1 MYIVLDI
8 FTLNNNISK
17 IKISEKWTCKLLFLS
32 NTLSGH
38 ERFGSTFLLVP
49 YFLFHFSSR
58 FYSDVFLTQH
68 IILYTS
74 PLNSIDLHSHSCYII
89 RWKEIYSKSK
99 VGREYLFPKEYFQ
112 PKMLKRKR
120 KMHFLKTI
128 PVSFLVFMIRYRFSF
143 MCMWLQ
149 PTLIIYFNML

>member
-1 MYIVLDI
+1 M
-8 FTLNNNISK
+8 
-17 IKISEKWTCKLLFLS
+17 WTCKLVFLS

-38 ERFGSTFLLVP
+38 ERFGSTFLLLP

-128 PVSFLVFMIRYRFSF
+128 PVSFLVFMIRYGFSF
-143 MCMWLQ
+143 MC
-149 PTLIIYFNML
+149 TGNSDHKIYEKFQVF